1 MRKAFKI
8 AVNAFTV
15 LVVLFTVCVMAFT
28 IVSVNTV
35 NKTDA
40 KLFGYKAYIVLS
52 DSMSDV
58 FKAGD
63 MVISRE
69 VDTDTLKEGDI
80 ISFKSIDPSN
90 YGEVVTHK
98 IRAVTSY
105 EGKKAFI
112 TYGTTT
118 GSDDS
123 FPAVE
128 DQVVGQY
135 KTSLPKMGTFF
146 QFLKSVPGYITVIL
160 IPFLVLLTLQAIKF
174 FRLLKTYKSEQ
185 QKEIDHERAEV
196 AEEKR
201 KAQEMMQ
208 ELEQLKQQLT
218 AEQQPIVTKTAK
230 VAATVGAFEKSDVQ
244 PKPEDSNTP
253 EMSDITEK

>member
-1 MRKAFKI
+1 MLKKALKI
-8 AVNAFTV
+8 AVNVFTIM
-15 LVVLFTVCVMAFT
+15 VVLFTIAIMIFT
-28 IVSVNTV
+28 IVSVKTV
-35 NKTDA
+35 NKTDS

-63 MVISRE
+63 IVVSKE
-69 VDTDTLKEGDI
+69 VDTETLKEGDI
-80 ISFKSIDPSN
+80 ISFKSIDPAN

-98 IRAVTSY
+98 IRAITSY

-128 DQVVGQY
+128 NMIVGQY

-146 QFLKSVPGYITVIL
+146 QFLKSVPGYITIIL
-160 IPFLVLLTLQAIKF
+160 IPFLILLTLQAIKF
-174 FRLLKTYKSEQ
+174 FRLLKIYKNEQ
-185 QKEIDHERAEV
+185 QKEIDEERAEV

-201 KAQEMMQ
+201 KAQEMMM
-208 ELEQLKQQLT
+208 ELQRLKQQLYVENT
-218 AEQQPIVTKTAK
+218 DVKEK
-230 VAATVGAFEKSDVQ
+230 VPVTVGAPEEETQVEQTAEKSEND
-244 PKPEDSNTP
+244 
-253 EMSDITEK
+253 